1 MGPAQNWW
9 IAFRVVTTPV
19 KSAFGWLKSGMS
31 GLLISINLVIEYFA
45 LQRVEYDGSFTLEV
59 KKICSH
65 SVFLKGWQ
73 TLGYDTNNKKR
84 RIRVFWVPSLLLC
97 MQRWKC
103 HCCFFKSAGPLKR
116 RGIAYISRSSF
127 FNVISC
133 QKNARE
139 YGTRS
144 RLFDSF
150 SLTLFCLLPRVFCA
164 TLLNC
169 IQAWNHL
176 ERLSF
181 LESVP
186 FFLFVCLF
194 LFTQKCH
201 PKNWG

>member
-1 MGPAQNWW
+1 MNRVSCRDNTCEERIWLIEERHVRSTYFYQSCNW
-9 IAFRVVTTPV
+9 IFRLTAGRVRWELH
-19 KSAFGWLKSGMS
+19 FGG
-31 GLLISINLVIEYFA
+31 E
-45 LQRVEYDGSFTLEV
+45 
-59 KKICSH
+59 KICSH

-133 QKNARE
+133 QKSARE

-181 LESVP
+181 LESVL